1 MKTNDSLKMLE
12 FVLNNV
18 EQTDEMVRLLEKF
31 QRCVNK
37 DERKIIVKEFE
48 KEIDRAV
55 GVKTGKFYV
64 PENNN

>member
-1 MKTNDSLKMLE
+1 MKSDDSLKMLE

-18 EQTDEMVRLLEKF
+18 EQTDEMIQLLKKF
-31 QRCVNK
+31 QTCVSE

-55 GVKTGKFYV
+55 GAKTGKFYV